1 MSESDGHRTKKVF
14 KNGPPKVFRP
24 NTIDRT
30 RNLGAED
37 RLNEIFFLN
46 ETIAHQLFS
55 THRQQTNKNF
65 YSGGKNFVP
74 KIIFDEQTRRR
85 CQLGW
90 GLT

>member
-37 RLNEIFFLN
+37 RLNEIFCLN

-55 THRQQTNKNF
+55 THR
-65 YSGGKNFVP
+65 GKRT
-74 KIIFDEQTRRR
+74 KIFIPAEKISFQK
-85 CQLGW
+85 
-90 GLT
+90 